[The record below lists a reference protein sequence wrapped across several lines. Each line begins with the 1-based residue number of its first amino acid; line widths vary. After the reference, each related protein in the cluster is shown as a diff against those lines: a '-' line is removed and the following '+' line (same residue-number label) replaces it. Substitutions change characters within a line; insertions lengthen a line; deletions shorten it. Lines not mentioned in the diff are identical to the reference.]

1 MANLNAASFLNRWHI
16 VQRATMPTPESVCW
30 EVAGV
35 EWRRERHAFTGGAY
49 SFAVEVHTL
58 ASLTRDK
65 AAWSLMVVVEHWW
78 ASGRKALKTT
88 TWVRRL
94 SGSSA
99 TIFAWVRDHEAA
111 RRATGRA

>member
-1 MANLNAASFLNRWHI
+1 
-16 VQRATMPTPESVCW
+16 MPTPESVCW
-30 EVAGV
+30 EVSGV

-58 ASLTRDK
+58 SSLSRDK

-99 TIFAWVRDHEAA
+99 AIVAWVCDHEAV
-111 RRATGRA
+111 RRATDRA